1 MTTFNTGNP
10 VPSAAAQDRYD
21 NSQVFDELMNGTAPS
36 TPDRLGVP
44 RQSYAGME
52 QAFAGSEADRAASFQ
67 AFLEG
72 SGWSSL
78 GAYAAG
84 ISITSHSQTVDYQGR
99 PYQLKPSVPA
109 SIDAPYV
116 TTGNWATEGGNF
128 KLVGDNSLRQE
139 IAAQTGSGMVGHN
152 TSGTYATGTAGA
164 AINAAQEAAEDAQ
177 AAAEQAVTDSRE
189 FASTGV
195 FGNSEMLTRIR
206 ARISGAPT
214 MYVLGDSISHGAF
227 AGDIY
232 RNGWVNLFRRMLY
245 NEIGTVSYGYTPIT
259 SLFDPNNVRSFEV
272 HEIDFTG
279 TWASRDASAGSYV
292 PQGLSWV
299 SSTLG
304 STIKSTIPT
313 FQDSC
318 TVYYVSRPGGGTF
331 DIKVNGTVVASVNTQ
346 SATVDGL
353 VGQSIFLTDNR
364 SGHCVIEVVTT
375 SELPVEV
382 VGFSYAGS
390 YSDSVLHNFSISG
403 RRLRWVD
410 ESVIISMLK
419 GTSLFVM
426 ALGINDASQNET
438 DAPYYAAFVQRID
451 WLIQYANQ
459 YGVPMIVPDFC
470 WSLPPTNKTRMQL
483 KRLADE
489 TQGLYIPFA
498 DFFRKGGVIADA
510 NYRINTLKLF
520 QDESHP
526 NPYGHKYIAET
537 IAKRLGLSV
546 TSKKQALDYHDWWM
560 PLYLGASTIK
570 NQVYADFPSR
580 NISATRNSGS
590 VTHVRLSLAQVT
602 GTDAVQLTPSYH
614 AQAGVIFDQQLMTQ
628 LQPENNGASA
638 GIVNVSASGIT
649 VTPNAA
655 NTRSEHNVL
664 VTVPRAV
671 RPMVDGVAY

>member
-1 MTTFNTGNP
+1 MKYLTGNP
-10 VPSAAAQDRYD
+10 LGSTDVRDLLDNAIGLDDALNDIVNDTWTDRYTRTRKTLKGYE
-21 NSQVFDELMNGTAPS
+21 SEFD
-36 TPDRLGVP
+36 
-44 RQSYAGME
+44 
-52 QAFAGSEADRAASFQ
+52 
-67 AFLEG
+67 AFLDA

-78 GAYAAG
+78 GTYAAG
-84 ISITSHSQTVDYQGR
+84 INIISHTQTVDYLGQ

-109 SIDAPYV
+109 SVGSPYV
-116 TTGNWATEGGNF
+116 TTGNWAVEGVNF
-128 KLVGDNSLRQE
+128 KLVGDNSLRQDL
-139 IAAQTGSGMVGHN
+139 AAPTGSGIVGHN
-152 TSGTYATGTAGA
+152 PSATYPAGTAGS
-164 AINAAQEAAEDAQ
+164 AINAAQAAAVQAQ
-177 AAAEQAVTDSRE
+177 AD
-189 FASTGV
+189 ASTGV
-195 FGNSEMLTRIR
+195 FGDSQMLTRIR

-227 AGDIY
+227 AGNIY

-245 NEIGTVSYGYTPIT
+245 NEIGTVSYGFTPVT
-259 SLFDPNNVRSFEV
+259 SLYDPAGVRSFEV

-318 TVYYVSRPGGGTF
+318 VVFYVSRPGGGTF
-331 DIKVNGTVVASVNTQ
+331 DIKVNGAVVASVNTQ
-346 SATVDGL
+346 SATVNGL
-353 VGQSIFLTDNR
+353 VGKSILLTDNR
-364 SGHCVIEVVTT
+364 SGQCVIEVVTT
-375 SELPVEV
+375 SALPVEV
-382 VGFSYAGS
+382 VGFSYTGS

-410 ESVIISMLK
+410 ESVITSMLN

-459 YGVPMIVPDFC
+459 YGVPMVVPDFC

-560 PLYLGASTIK
+560 PLALGASTIK
-570 NQVYADFPSR
+570 NQVYANFPSR
-580 NISATRNSGS
+580 NISATRNSGD
-590 VTHVRLSLAQVT
+590 VIHVRLSLAQVT
-602 GTDAVQLTPSYH
+602 GTAAVQLTPSYRP
-614 AQAGVIFDQQLMTQ
+614 QAGVILDQQLMTQ
-628 LQPENNGASA
+628 LQPENSGASA

-655 NTRSEHNVL
+655 NTRTEHNVL

-671 RPMVDGVAY
+671 RPTVDGVAY